1 MVEDGIVWLDA
12 CTSTNDEAAS
22 RANDPRV
29 LAVAATSQT
38 QGRGRAGRSWHS
50 PPNSGLYLSWIGRP
64 SFPQAL
70 GSLIPLMAAVSVA
83 EVCDSLDVTVSLKW
97 PNDVLIE
104 GRKLAGILCEAR
116 GTPQAWT
123 VVVGIGLNIF
133 RPSSGYPE
141 DIPAIALDERTDHP
155 LDPKAIAPAIVQRL
169 DGHLR
174 SLSRDGAAP
183 VLAAWE
189 RRGYPLGS
197 SLRRGDI
204 VGTFA
209 GLTDE
214 GALRL
219 KTETGIQTVHA
230 GDVDI
235 IA

>member
-1 MVEDGIVWLDA
+1 
-12 CTSTNDEAAS
+12 
-22 RANDPRV
+22 
-29 LAVAATSQT
+29 
-38 QGRGRAGRSWHS
+38 
-50 PPNSGLYLSWIGRP
+50 
-64 SFPQAL
+64 
-70 GSLIPLMAAVSVA
+70 MAAVSVA